1 MKPDVQRILRLKEYE
16 KERRQALRQRRKAW
30 ARDGVELEAQFGP
43 GSFGCHEAF
52 HVSNMILELMQRE
65 LLEHSAVLLDP
76 EWYAL
81 VRDAQDALSQA
92 YQHAGRTHNA
102 LTDGPPAGTQPSR
115 SSDMR
120 KAKTITKT
128 VQ

>member
-1 MKPDVQRILRLKEYE
+1 MTPDELRQLQRKEYE
-16 KERRQALRQRRKAW
+16 KDRRKALRERRKAW
-30 ARDGVELEAQFGP
+30 ARDGVELETQFGP

-52 HVSNMILELMQRE
+52 HVSNMIVELMQRE

-81 VRDAQDALSQA
+81 VRDAQNSLYQA
-92 YQHAGRTHNA
+92 YQYAGRVHNSPNDTPTA
-102 LTDGPPAGTQPSR
+102 DAQPPCPV
-115 SSDMR
+115 DLR
-120 KAKTITKT
+120 KVRKVTRT